1 MQTIKNWFGIE
12 TAYRFEWNDV
22 RCGITI
28 LNVILIMLFGLQ
40 VSWFGLAIALFGVC
54 KDLSQHRHINDVMMH
69 LSSVVLNVYFLSLL
83 YKQTSVYSSAGAQN
97 VNKIVTISLLTFS
110 YNML

>member
-1 MQTIKNWFGIE
+1 MTRKQAGGVIVFRPSLTAVNGKDVLRMQTIKNWFGIE

-22 RCGITI
+22 RCGITL
-28 LNVILIMLFGLQ
+28 LNVVLIMLFGLQ

-69 LSSVVLNVYFLSLL
+69 LSSVVLNLYFLSLL
-83 YKQTSVYSSAGAQN
+83 YK
-97 VNKIVTISLLTFS
+97 
-110 YNML
+110 

>member
-28 LNVILIMLFGLQ
+28 LNVALIMLFGLQ
-40 VSWFGLAIALFGVC
+40 VSWFGLAIAVFGVC
-54 KDLSQHRHINDVMMH
+54 KDLSQHRHINDVLMH
-69 LSSVVLNVYFLSLL
+69 LSSVVLNLYFLSLL
-83 YKQTSVYSSAGAQN
+83 YKQTSVYFSAG
-97 VNKIVTISLLTFS
+97 
-110 YNML
+110 